1 LLGNAPFIDRSILL
15 RHIRDIEGAYGLS
28 IIGVLP
34 LEVLSSAGQD
44 DGIAFLAE
52 KTADISLMDLV
63 NAESDLGDR
72 LGRPTR
78 IVLKS
83 GLRGQE
89 AEDLPRHAQPL

>member
-1 LLGNAPFIDRSILL
+1 MNAPFVDRSILL
-15 RHIRDIEGAYGLS
+15 RHIREIEGAYGLS

-34 LEVLSSAGQD
+34 PDALSPTGQG
-44 DGIAFLAE
+44 DGMAFLAE
-52 KTADISLMDLV
+52 KAADISLMDLV
-63 NAESDLGDR
+63 KAEFDLGDR

-89 AEDLPRHAQPL
+89 AEELPRYAQPL